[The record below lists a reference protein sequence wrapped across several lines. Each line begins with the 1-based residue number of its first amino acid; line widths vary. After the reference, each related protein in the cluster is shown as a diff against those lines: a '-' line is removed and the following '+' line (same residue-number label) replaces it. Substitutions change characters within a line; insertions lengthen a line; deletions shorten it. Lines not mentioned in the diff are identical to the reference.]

1 MLSNLTVCIAAF
13 DIKKHLDG
21 VRPNFGQNKATV
33 SRRGRA
39 PTIVGVNYLLREL
52 FAAVLQ

>member
-21 VRPNFGQNKATV
+21 VRPNSGKIKPRLVAGV
-33 SRRGRA
+33 A
-39 PTIVGVNYLLREL
+39 P
-52 FAAVLQ
+52 LQLSA